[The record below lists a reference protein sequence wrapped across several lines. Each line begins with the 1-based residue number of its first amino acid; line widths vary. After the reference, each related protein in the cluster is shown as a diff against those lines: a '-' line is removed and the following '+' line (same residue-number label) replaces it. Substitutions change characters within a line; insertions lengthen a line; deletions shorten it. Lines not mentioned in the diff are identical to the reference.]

1 MTPEPVRIHRRS
13 IRWKGYDYAQA
24 GGYFVTI
31 CVQDRACL
39 FGEVVDG
46 AMRAN
51 AAGLMVAEAWA
62 ALAQRF
68 PRVAPDV
75 FVVMPNHLHGVL
87 FLRDGADRGG
97 DGRDQV
103 RPPVAPSAVGA
114 PLVGARIPDD
124 RITVGDVVGA
134 FKSLTTLEYGR
145 GVKTLGWPRFVDA
158 LWQRNYHEHVIRD
171 EVSLERIHD
180 YILDNPRRW
189 AFDRENPGGT
199 PNNDRETPWGY

>member
-1 MTPEPVRIHRRS
+1 M
-13 IRWKGYDYAQA
+13 
-24 GGYFVTI
+24 TI

-62 ALAQRF
+62 ALTQRF

-87 FLRDGADRGG
+87 FLRDGD
-97 DGRDQV
+97 
-103 RPPVAPSAVGA
+103 APSAVGA
-114 PLVGARIPDD
+114 PLVGARVSDD

-145 GVKTLGWPRFVDA
+145 GVKTLGWPRFVGA

-189 AFDRENPGGT
+189 AFDRENPNGT
-199 PNNDRETPWGY
+199 PNNDRETPWIS